1 MNRIYQYFPHLPVYN
16 NLLFCISNSS
26 FILTIYKLYINPP
39 VKDKKGNKI
48 YITDERWEH
57 IYKRHP
63 EVIGFENLVLITIRL
78 GNRKQLLLEPDVFR
92 YSKSFTDL
100 PDNHLQII
108 VVVKF
113 SQKLNK
119 KDQLVT
125 NNFVITA
132 YMK

>member
-1 MNRIYQYFPHLPVYN
+1 MVHH
-16 NLLFCISNSS
+16 
-26 FILTIYKLYINPP
+26 
-39 VKDKKGNKI
+39 VKDKKGNQI
-48 YITDERWEH
+48 YITDERWKH
-57 IYKRHP
+57 IYKRQP
-63 EVIGFENLVLITIRL
+63 EIIGFENLVLKTIRL

-100 PDNHLQII
+100 PDNHLQIV